1 MEAAPQNS
9 RPPGFRLI
17 VGLGN
22 PGREYERTRH
32 NVGFMVLDRLVAESG
47 AQWRTEREW
56 KAEVAAQPKER
67 GVIYCKPTSFMN
79 LSGKPVAAVAR
90 FYKVPPAEMLVVYDD
105 LALPLGKLRFRPGGS
120 AGGHNGIASII
131 EHLGTREVPRLRIGI
146 GGSGDEGMVSHV
158 LGRFSPAE
166 MPALEDA
173 LNRAEKAIAF
183 AQTRGIE
190 AAMNQFN

>member
-1 MEAAPQNS
+1 LDAAPQTS
-9 RPPGFRLI
+9 RSPGFRLI

-32 NVGFMVLDRLVAESG
+32 NIGFMVLDRLASDRG

-56 KAEVAAQPKER
+56 KAEVALHE
-67 GVIYCKPTSFMN
+67 GVVYCKPSSYMN

-120 AGGHNGIASII
+120 AGGHNGIQSII
-131 EHLGTREVPRLRIGI
+131 EQLGTREVPRLRIGI
-146 GGSGDEGMVSHV
+146 GGAGEGGMVSHV

-166 MPALEDA
+166 MPAVEDA
-173 LNRAEKAIAF
+173 LNQAEKAIAF